1 MKKIVFAPP
10 QTGPPAHPSSASLVS
25 VSLSPRKYFP
35 TWKYWKYFPA
45 PLHDQSRLKKI
56 PKGSFPPKDVCP
68 RFGTSCCRGVADA
81 PARSSERA
89 SHAQNSLRLFHRVR
103 VHVHLSRALSRAPS
117 ASLTSS
123 SGSFP
128 RDSPSPNLHPRARAS
143 LVAPFLSRA
152 FTRGE

>member
-10 QTGPPAHPSSASLVS
+10 QTGPPAHPSSASLAS

-35 TWKYWKYFPA
+35 TWKYFPA

-117 ASLTSS
+117 ASFNLIIRFVPSRPSVPESS
-123 SGSFP
+123 STRP
-128 RDSPSPNLHPRARAS
+128 RLACRTFSLAR
-143 LVAPFLSRA
+143 VHSR
-152 FTRGE
+152 

>member
-10 QTGPPAHPSSASLVS
+10 QTGPPAHPSSASLAS

-117 ASLTSS
+117 ASLTSFIRFVPSRLSIPES
-123 SGSFP
+123 SSTRP
-128 RDSPSPNLHPRARAS
+128 RLARRTFSLAS
-143 LVAPFLSRA
+143 VHSR
-152 FTRGE
+152 

>member
-10 QTGPPAHPSSASLVS
+10 QTGPPAHPSSASLAS
-25 VSLSPRKYFP
+25 VSLSPP
-35 TWKYWKYFPA
+35 TWKYFPA
-45 PLHDQSRLKKI
+45 PLRDESRLKKI

>member
-10 QTGPPAHPSSASLVS
+10 QTGPPAHPSSASLAS
-25 VSLSPRKYFP
+25 VSLSPR
-35 TWKYWKYFPA
+35 KYFPA

-128 RDSPSPNLHPRARAS
+128 RDRPSPNLHPRARAS

>member
-10 QTGPPAHPSSASLVS
+10 QTGPPAHSSSASLAS
-25 VSLSPRKYFP
+25 VSLSSRKYFP
-35 TWKYWKYFPA
+35 TWKYFPA

-56 PKGSFPPKDVCP
+56 PKGSSP
-68 RFGTSCCRGVADA
+68 RQTSARDLEHRAVAASPTRPRGR
-81 PARSSERA
+81 PSARRTRKIPFDCFIA
-89 SHAQNSLRLFHRVR
+89 SAST
-103 VHVHLSRALSRAPS
+103 SISRAPFRVRR
-117 ASLTSS
+117 AHPLTSS

-128 RDSPSPNLHPRARAS
+128 RDRPSPNLHPRARAS

>member
-10 QTGPPAHPSSASLVS
+10 QTGPPAHSSSASLAS
-25 VSLSPRKYFP
+25 VSLSSRKYFP
-35 TWKYWKYFPA
+35 TWKYFPA

-117 ASLTSS
+117 ASLTSFIRFVPSRPSIPES
-123 SGSFP
+123 SSTRP
-128 RDSPSPNLHPRARAS
+128 RLARRTFS
-143 LVAPFLSRA
+143 LARVHSR
-152 FTRGE
+152 